1 MKDCLFCKIASGDI
15 PSMKIYEDDICLC
28 FLDINPDSDG
38 HCLIV
43 PKSHYKDI
51 NDIPSYIHNHIY
63 NISKKIMKILEEKLK
78 CDGFALIQNNGSI
91 QEVKHYH
98 LHIKPHYSNKPSI
111 KVIKK
116 EETIKDPKDIYEVL
130 KEA

>member
-1 MKDCLFCKIASGDI
+1 MKDCLFCKIINGDI
-15 PSMKIYEDDICLC
+15 PSMKIYEDDVCIS

-38 HCLIV
+38 HCLVV

-51 NDIPSYIHNHIY
+51 NDIPSDVHSHIY
-63 NISKKIMKILEEKLK
+63 NVSKKIIKLLEEKLK

-98 LHIKPHYSNKPSI
+98 LHIKPHYSSNPSI
-111 KVIKK
+111 KVVKK
-116 EETIKDPKDIYEVL
+116 EDTIKDPKDVYKVL